1 MQILR
6 LSSFVSK
13 FSKFLMS
20 FFKAQIS
27 SSSNIASLFS
37 VMKHNSSVLFWLK
50 HNILSTKVV
59 HQSAH
64 FQTCHCFHYN
74 SPNSSCHFLER
85 RVSCSSNFASL
96 FSVMR
101 YNSSVL
107 FHQNICML
115 WANDPIKVQIF
126 RLSTAR
132 MKINQIPY
140 VIFQA
145 TS

>member
-107 FHQNICML
+107 FHLNICMF
-115 WANDPIKVQIF
+115 WTNGSNQ
-126 RLSTAR
+126 STYFWTF
-132 MKINQIPY
+132 NC
-140 VIFQA
+140 
-145 TS
+145 SHEN

>member
-64 FQTCHCFHYN
+64 FQTCHCLHYN

-107 FHQNICML
+107 FHLNFCML
-115 WANDPIKVQIF
+115 WTKISDQSANYQTF
-126 RLSTAR
+126 ECSHE
-132 MKINQIPY
+132 N
-140 VIFQA
+140 
-145 TS
+145 